1 MAYRLLRPWLF
12 KLDAEIAHER
22 TLAMLRSAGS
32 VLSVRREL
40 ERRYQPRDPRLQ
52 TTIAGLTFPGPVG
65 LAAGLD
71 KNAEAIDVLSAVG
84 FGSLELGS
92 VTHHAQPG
100 NEKPRLFRLVNERA
114 VINRMGFNNA
124 GTKVVAERVKAAR
137 ERAKRHAFT
146 LVPLGMNIGKSLKV
160 PVEDALADYDASL
173 KLAWPVAD
181 YIAMNVSS
189 PNTPGL
195 RTLQDI
201 EPLRELLHTATR
213 YRETH
218 GYKPVFLKIAPDLT
232 DGQLNDI
239 VTVAHEA
246 RLDAIIA
253 TNTTITRPVPDS
265 EIAREA
271 GGLSGAP
278 LRALAISIIRKLRE
292 RTELPIIGVG
302 GIASTADVFGALQ
315 AGANMVQ
322 VYTGFIYNGPFFPH
336 HINEAI
342 VRELDHHQLAS
353 MAELREKVAKQPA

>member
-12 KLDAEIAHER
+12 KLDAEVAHER
-22 TLAMLRSAGS
+22 TLALLRRAGTI
-32 VLSVRREL
+32 LSVRREL
-40 ERRYQPRDPRLQ
+40 ERRYQPQDPRLA

-92 VTHHAQPG
+92 VTAHAQPG

-114 VINRMGFNNA
+114 VINRMGFNND
-124 GTKVVAERVKAAR
+124 GTAVVVQRVQEAR
-137 ERAKRHAFT
+137 NRAKQHGFR
-146 LVPLGMNIGKSLKV
+146 LVPIGINIGKSLVV
-160 PVEDALADYDASL
+160 PVAQALADYEASL
-173 KLAWPVAD
+173 NLAWPVAD
-181 YIAMNVSS
+181 YIALNVSS

-201 EPLRELLHTATR
+201 EPLRELLQTATAFR
-213 YRETH
+213 KTH

-232 DGQLNDI
+232 DGQLLDI

-246 RLDAIIA
+246 NLDAIIA

-265 EIAREA
+265 PLAREA

-278 LRALAISIIRKLRE
+278 LRSLSLSVIRKLRE
-292 RTELPIIGVG
+292 RTDLPIIGVG
-302 GIASTADVFGALQ
+302 GISSTADVFGALA

-336 HINEAI
+336 HLNQAI
-342 VRELDHHQLAS
+342 VREMDHHQLANL
-353 MAELREKVAKQPA
+353 AQLQEAVAKRPA

>member
-12 KLDAEIAHER
+12 KLDAEAAHER
-22 TLAMLRSAGS
+22 TLALLHRAGT

-40 ERRYQPRDPRLQ
+40 ERRYQPRDPRLA
-52 TTIAGLTFPGPVG
+52 TTIAGLRFPGPVG

-71 KNAEAIDVLSAVG
+71 KNAEAIDILSAVG

-92 VTHHAQPG
+92 VTAHAQPG

-124 GTKVVAERVKAAR
+124 GTAVVAERVTAAR
-137 ERAKRHAFT
+137 ERAARHGFR
-146 LVPLGMNIGKSLKV
+146 LVPLGINIGKSLVV

-173 KLAWPVAD
+173 QLSWPVAD
-181 YIAMNVSS
+181 YITLNVSS

-201 EPLRELLHTATR
+201 EPLRELLQVATA
-213 YRETH
+213 YRELH
-218 GYKPVFLKIAPDLT
+218 GYKPVFLKIAPDVT

-246 RLDAIIA
+246 NLDAIIA
-253 TNTTITRPVPDS
+253 TNTTVTRPVPNS
-265 EIAREA
+265 ELAREA

-278 LRALAISIIRKLRE
+278 LRSLAISIIRKLRE

-302 GIASTADVFGALQ
+302 GIANTADVFGALA
-315 AGANMVQ
+315 AGANTVQ

-336 HINEAI
+336 HLNQAI
-342 VRELDHHQLAS
+342 ARELDHHQLANL
-353 MAELREKVAKQPA
+353 AELREAVAKRPG